1 LFVINTNEA
10 NMDERVM
17 PASKAHRLDDPERP
31 RFLPP
36 DAVLN
41 ALPLSP
47 GIVIADVGAGTGYFS
62 FPLAKAIGTGGRLFA
77 VDIQDEMLSLLRQ
90 KLNRADAPDN
100 IVLVHGEAKATTLV
114 DHSCDLVF
122 LANVWHEIP
131 DHAAALQETRRI
143 LKANGTLAILDWRP
157 DTEHPPGP
165 PLEHRIP
172 AQDVCRDLRSH
183 GFRCDSPL
191 QVGQYSYIVVAK

>member
-1 LFVINTNEA
+1 
-10 NMDERVM
+10 M
-17 PASKAHRLDDPERP
+17 PASKAHRLDDPERL

-41 ALPLSP
+41 VLPLRT

-62 FPLAKAIGTGGRLFA
+62 FPLAKTIGTGGKLFA
-77 VDIQDEMLSLLRQ
+77 VDMQEEMLTLLRK
-90 KLNRADAPDN
+90 KLDHPDAPGN
-100 IVLVHGEAKATTLV
+100 IVLVHGEAKATTLG

-131 DHAAALQETRRI
+131 DHAAALQEIRRI
-143 LKANGTLAILDWRP
+143 LKPNGTLAILDWRP

-165 PLEHRIP
+165 PLEHRIS
-172 AQDVCRDLRSH
+172 AQNVCRDLRSH